1 MISLRRKKSGDRPDK
16 CLLSGPYLFLFVVGL
31 LYGTLFL
38 IFPDK
43 AGLALKSSGRILW
56 SLVPALCLVFVLMV
70 LLNLF
75 LKSSQ
80 VVRFMGEEAGLK
92 GVLLSAAAGIISM
105 GPIYAWYP
113 LLKEVKQRGAGN
125 RTIAVFL
132 GNRAVKPFLLPIMVS
147 YFGWVYVLLF
157 TLFTILGSIG
167 AAYLVGGL
175 CNREMEQS

>member
-1 MISLRRKKSGDRPDK
+1 MSLRDQKSGDGRGK
-16 CLLSGPYLFLFVVGL
+16 NFLSGPYLFLFVVGL
-31 LYGTLFL
+31 SYGILFL
-38 IFPDK
+38 IFPEK
-43 AGLALKSSGRILW
+43 AGPALKSSGRILW
-56 SLVPALCLVFVLMV
+56 SIVPALCLVFVLMV

-80 VVRFMGEEAGLK
+80 VVKFMGEEAGLK
-92 GVLLSAAAGIISM
+92 GVILSAAAGIISM

-125 RTIAVFL
+125 RAIAIFL

-147 YFGWVYVLLF
+147 YFGWVYVLFLTF
-157 TLFTILGSIG
+157 FMILGSIG

-175 CNREMEQS
+175 CSRKTDQA